1 MLKKFY
7 ITKAAEGVNAPSLD
21 RFQRMEQLNDMLH
34 NDELL
39 ETMHKNIKTFKK
51 QDSSKNLYRLLREK
65 VD

>member
-34 NDELL
+34 LGWVIKGFENTGSESYFLL
-39 ETMHKNIKTFKK
+39 DKA
-51 QDSSKNLYRLLREK
+51 
-65 VD
+65 